1 MLSPQIQVYPEPVNV
16 TLLGNSVF
24 ADVIK
29 MRSYWIRVDSKS
41 DMSGVPKRE
50 RTHRDGYRVEEAQA
64 GVKHL

>member
-1 MLSPQIQVYPEPVNV
+1 MNV

-41 DMSGVPKRE
+41 DMSGVLKRE